1 MKNVC
6 VIGGGASG
14 LMAAYAAAENG
25 NRVVLLEKNE
35 KLGKKIYIT
44 GKGRCNIT
52 NDIPPDEFLQN
63 VVHGAKFLTGA
74 IYSFPP
80 KKVVEFFESHG
91 LSVKTER
98 GGRVF
103 PVSDHASDVTKTL
116 ERACK
121 SVGVEIRLGETVKK
135 ISLRTSSDIIAMPRI
150 AGVETDKQTYPCDEA
165 VVCTGGLSYPS
176 TGSTG
181 DGYRFAKDCG
191 LFVTDLKPGLCGI
204 NLQGTF
210 YKDLQGLSLKNVSLT
225 AKRENKILY
234 QSFGEMLFTHFG
246 ISGPLVLSL
255 SSVINRS
262 DLKGVTLFLDL
273 KPALDFDTLDRRLLR
288 DFEKYKN
295 KQLLNA
301 MCELVPQKMIAAVL
315 SAAGIS
321 EKKNVNVLTKEE
333 RFRLLNALKEFP
345 VKPVGLRGF
354 EEAII
359 TSGGVELSEINPK
372 TMEAKKV
379 SGLRFCGE
387 VLDADAFTGGY
398 NLQIAFSTG
407 YAAGR
412 SIR

>member
-1 MKNVC
+1 MSKRII
-6 VIGGGASG
+6 VIGGGAAG
-14 LMAAYAAAENG
+14 MMAAGTAAARGLNVKLIEQNK
-25 NRVVLLEKNE
+25 L
-35 KLGKKIYIT
+35 LGKKLMIT
-44 GKGRCNIT
+44 GKGRCNVT
-52 NDIPPDEFLQN
+52 NACDDVRDLINNVPTNGAFL
-63 VVHGAKFLTGA
+63 
-74 IYSFPP
+74 YSAFYGFTNHQTMD
-80 KKVVEFFESHG
+80 FFENLG
-91 LSVKTER
+91 VPLKVER
-98 GGRVF
+98 GERVF
-103 PVSDHASDVTKTL
+103 PVSD
-116 ERACK
+116 K
-121 SVGVEIRLGETVKK
+121 SVDIVSALRRFLIENNVEIIRDRVDDILTADGMVNGVLTQKRGR
-135 ISLRTSSDIIAMPRI
+135 IYSDSVILA
-150 AGVETDKQTYPCDEA
+150 
-165 VVCTGGLSYPS
+165 TGGMSYQS

-234 QSFGEMLFTHFG
+234 QSFGDMLLTHFG
-246 ISGPLVLSL
+246 ISGPPVLSL

-262 DLKGVTLFLDL
+262 GLKGVTLFLDL

-288 DFEKYKN
+288 DFKKYKN

-301 MCELVPQKMIAAVL
+301 MCELLPQKMIATVL